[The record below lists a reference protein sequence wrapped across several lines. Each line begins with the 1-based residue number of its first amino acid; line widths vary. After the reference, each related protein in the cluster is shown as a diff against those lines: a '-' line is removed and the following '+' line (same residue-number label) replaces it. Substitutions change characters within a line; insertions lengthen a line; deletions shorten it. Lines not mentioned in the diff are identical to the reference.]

1 MISKSF
7 DLSEKDFMRVHEEK
21 KMIYQNQLNQKVQ
34 AKANNLVSVQL
45 LSSHVHLLFKVL
57 IKSVNL

>member
-1 MISKSF
+1 MK
-7 DLSEKDFMRVHEEK
+7 VHEAN
-21 KMIYQNQLNQKVQ
+21 KMIYQNQINQKVQ

-57 IKSVNL
+57 SKSVNS